1 MPRTAVV
8 IALSLGAGL
17 VTGLMFVSMF
27 SGGFATKTVLSYTLP
42 LPLFIAGLALGAAA
56 AGLAAVAGAAL
67 VAALLGL
74 APGGVFLLGVG
85 LPVAW
90 LCRQAL
96 LWRAVAP
103 PAAGGGGDGVAG
115 VDGGVAIQDGGNA
128 TREWYPPGLLLTWLT
143 VLCGL
148 LLGAVFLWFAGADG
162 GLRGALA
169 RQLELAATVLAQ
181 QMPALVAG
189 EGEAALRARLRFGAE
204 IMPASMAAMWMMVM
218 VANGCLAQWGVTR
231 MGRNQRPGARFR
243 DLRLPAP
250 LAMALAVALGLALLP
265 DSIGHFGGTLAAIL
279 ALPYLVAGLV
289 AVHALTLGRGGRP
302 LLLGVAYLGLFTIY
316 WFSLPLVLL
325 GLVDQIFDLRGRFG
339 RPAV

>member
-27 SGGFATKTVLSYTLP
+27 SGGLVTKTVLSYTLP
-42 LPLFIAGLALGAAA
+42 LPLFTAGLALGAAA
-56 AGLAAVAGAAL
+56 AGLAAVAGAVL

-74 APGGVFLLGVG
+74 MPGGVFLLGVG

-96 LWRAVAP
+96 LWRAIAP
-103 PAAGGGGDGVAG
+103 PAADGGEGAAG
-115 VDGGVAIQDGGNA
+115 VDGGATVQDGGNA
-128 TREWYPPGLLLTWLT
+128 AREWYPPGLLLTWLT

-148 LLGAVFLWFAGADG
+148 LVAAVFLWFAGAEG

-169 RQLELAATVLAQ
+169 RQLELAATVLAR

-218 VANGCLAQWGVTR
+218 LANGCLAQWGVTR

-243 DLRLPAP
+243 DLRLPPP
-250 LAMALAVALGLALLP
+250 LAIALAVALGLALLP

-289 AVHALTLGRGGRP
+289 VVHTLTLGRGGRP

-325 GLVDQIFDLRGRFG
+325 GLADQLFDLRGRFG